1 MDKLFDQLSDI
12 ENSASG
18 IMEEANRRKAAFAR
32 EMEEKTKAFDQE
44 LEK

>member
-32 EMEEKTKAFDQE
+32 EGIEVRNFAHT
-44 LEK
+44 